1 MNANQNLVRPPG
13 LIRAL
18 TAGFDSIAGQLG
30 LLLFPVALDVLLW
43 LGPRWS
49 VYGLFQPTL
58 QELAAA
64 QLPDAELA
72 GQVEEMFRQYN
83 LLTALRTFPIGIPSL
98 MTVRPEPGSP
108 LGTPQV
114 WEVPDWGVAF
124 GGWLLLTVLG
134 LAGGCMYFLA
144 VAQATDGRGLRWK
157 EVLRRWPW
165 ALAQV
170 FFLTLLWFS
179 LLASILF
186 PFGCVLS
193 LFLMN
198 GAGANQA
205 IWLFLVLAGSVL
217 IWLLIPLVFSP
228 HGIFARQLP
237 VWQSIRLGFRLV
249 RMTLAPTTLFLLIVI
264 ILMEGLDF
272 LWNTPSGTSWW
283 LAVGILGH
291 AFVSSALLAAS
302 FVYYR
307 EALNWAESSLKSLRN
322 ATA

>member
-1 MNANQNLVRPPG
+1 VNTNPNAVRPPG

-18 TAGFDSIAGQLG
+18 LAGFDAIAGQPS
-30 LLLFPVALDVLLW
+30 LLLFPAALDALLW
-43 LGPRWS
+43 LGPRLS
-49 VYGLFQPTL
+49 IYKLARPVL

-64 QLPDAELA
+64 QLPNTELA
-72 GQVEEMFRQYN
+72 DRMEEMFRQYN
-83 LLTALRTFPIGIPSL
+83 LLTTLRTFPIGIPSL
-98 MTVRPEPGSP
+98 TAARPELGSP
-108 LGTPQV
+108 LGAPQIWDIPS
-114 WEVPDWGVAF
+114 WEAAF
-124 GGWLLLTVLG
+124 AGWLLLTGLG
-134 LAGGCMYFLA
+134 LAGGCVYFLA
-144 VAQATDGRGLRWK
+144 VAQAADGRGLRWK

-165 ALAQV
+165 ALGQV

-186 PFGCVLS
+186 PLSCVLS

-205 IWLFLVLAGSVL
+205 IWLFLILAGSVL

-249 RMTLAPTTLFLLIVI
+249 RMTLAPTTLFLLIIVV
-264 ILMEGLDF
+264 LLEGLDF
-272 LWNTPSGTSWW
+272 LWNTPAGDSWW
-283 LAVGILGH
+283 LAVGIAGH
-291 AFVSSALLAAS
+291 AFVGTALLAAS

-307 EALNWAESSLKSLRN
+307 EALNWAAASLTNLRN